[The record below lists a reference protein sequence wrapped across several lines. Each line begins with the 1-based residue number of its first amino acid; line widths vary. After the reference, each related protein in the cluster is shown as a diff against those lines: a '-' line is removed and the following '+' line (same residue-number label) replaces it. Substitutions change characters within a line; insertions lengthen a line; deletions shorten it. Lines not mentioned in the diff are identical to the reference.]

1 MSMRILIAGAVL
13 SLSLVSLAQAAPV
26 TLTADL
32 SGKNEVSGG
41 DEKATGTAS
50 VVIDV
55 DAKTVKWTITTKDL
69 ADPVA
74 AHIHSGAAGANG
86 GVVVNFGKDLTG
98 SLSDQSADAL
108 KGIVEK
114 PGDFYV
120 NVHSKTNPG
129 GAARGQLK
137 K

>member
-13 SLSLVSLAQAAPV
+13 SLSLASLAQAAPV

-32 SGKNEVSGG
+32 SGKNEVANG
-41 DEKATGTAS
+41 DENATGNGS

-55 DAKTVKWTITTKDL
+55 EAKTVKWTITTKDL
-69 ADPVA
+69 EDPVA
-74 AHIHSGAAGANG
+74 AHIHSGKAGTNG

-98 SLSDQSADAL
+98 TLSDQKAEDLSAILAN
-108 KGIVEK
+108 
-114 PGDFYV
+114 PGDYYI
-120 NVHSKTNPG
+120 NVHSKTNPA